1 MQTFYTDSTQVD
13 SLPNKRNSMEIFF
26 SQIQTVINERKLL
39 INTQLGK
46 TLSDYQAIITNGKT
60 QLEKIQQEQGYSAA
74 IIINSIE

>member
-60 QLEKIQQEQGYSAA
+60 QLEKIQLEQDYSAA

>member
-1 MQTFYTDSTQVD
+1 
-13 SLPNKRNSMEIFF
+13 MEIFF

-74 IIINSIE
+74 IIINSIEQLDPKDTEWADTKI